1 MKTAI
6 HNPHLLILSF
16 SYSPMRN
23 PRAFRWTAL
32 AEEFASRG
40 VRVRVVCS
48 WQPGLPQRQILNGVE
63 VYRAGNRFIESIR
76 ACFAQLRRN
85 SHQILVAQ
93 PSKRSRASL
102 GAVGSLF
109 WRQIAW
115 PDTTCVW
122 YGAARQKADILLRKC
137 PGTTVVSVS
146 PAFTAALVGY
156 SVTKGNGL
164 RWVIDMGDPFSIAD
178 GAPPNNFLFYK
189 SLNQRAER
197 TLFQNAGAV
206 TLTNSKIQER
216 YSLLY
221 PESADKMHVIPPLLS
236 DMPFR
241 VTLRSKPRKSCAS
254 VRIIYV
260 GTLYKR
266 LRRPDFLLTLFEGLV
281 AEGKLTSPELHF
293 FGNCEECIDSL
304 TLYKKRIGKMLYM
317 HGVVAQQDTFKA
329 ISTADLVVNLGNT
342 NTLQLPSKL
351 VEYAAMGTPI
361 LNIIRAEED
370 PSEDFLKDYGAVL
383 NLRDVGRPPTTR
395 QIALTS
401 AFIEKSINERGNLVD
416 NRWMEKFNKSAI
428 ADQYSS
434 VLFGGDH

>member
-48 WQPGLPQRQILNGVE
+48 WQPGLPQRQILRGVE

-85 SHQILVAQ
+85 SHQILVSQ
-93 PSKRSRASL
+93 PSKRSGASL

-122 YGAARQKADILLRKC
+122 YGAARQKAEVLLQKF

-156 SVTKGNGL
+156 SVTKRNGL

-178 GAPPNNFLFYK
+178 GAPANNFLLYK
-189 SLNQRAER
+189 SMNQRVER
-197 TLFQNAGAV
+197 TLFQNADAV
-206 TLTNSKIQER
+206 TLTNTNIRER

-236 DMPFR
+236 DMAFR
-241 VTLRSKPRKSCAS
+241 ASLLSKPRKPDAS
-254 VRIIYV
+254 VRIVYV

-266 LRRPDFLLTLFEGLV
+266 LRRPDFLLSLFEGLV
-281 AEGKLTSPELHF
+281 AEGKLPGLELHF
-293 FGNCEECIDSL
+293 FGNCEECTDAL
-304 TLYKKRIGKMLYM
+304 ALYGKRFGKMLHV
-317 HGVVAQQDTFKA
+317 HGL
-329 ISTADLVVNLGNT
+329 ISQEKTLAEIDTADVVVNLGNT

-351 VEYAAMGTPI
+351 VEYAALGKPI
-361 LNIIRAEED
+361 LNIIRAEHD
-370 PSEDFLKDYGAVL
+370 PSEEFLKNHGAVL
-383 NLRDVGRPPTTR
+383 NLRDVGRPPTQQ
-395 QIALTS
+395 QIAITS
-401 AFIEKSINERGNLVD
+401 AFIEKTITESGSHLD
-416 NRWMEKFNKSAI
+416 NRWIGQFN
-428 ADQYSS
+428 
-434 VLFGGDH
+434 